1 VARTTAPVAT
11 GPVILKSLAPPVMA
25 RGTTNFYDL
34 HGTGLTPDL
43 TAVLLKGRDVMQGVS
58 VTKQVYVNPTL
69 VRIVVRVDPAVAA
82 GSYTLTLVDAHGKAS
97 NGVSFK
103 IN

>member
-1 VARTTAPVAT
+1 MPVVT
-11 GPVILKSLAPPVMA
+11 GPVVLKSLAPPMMA

-34 HGTGLTPDL
+34 HGTGLRPEL
-43 TAVLLKGRDVMQGVS
+43 TAVLLKGRDVMLGVS
-58 VTKQVYVNPTL
+58 VVRQVYVNPTL
-69 VRIVVRVDPAVAA
+69 VRIVVRIDPSVAA
-82 GSYTLTLVDAHGKAS
+82 GSYTLTLVDSHGKAS